1 VLPVSDGQDRVFLR
15 SDWAILPAVARAARI
30 GVRLDVDYGLPFEIQ
45 NGYVRALAEIAPQI
59 PVVRAE
65 GWALDALATAGFLAA
80 SDARENGTIFHN
92 RRSTSARAGGAL
104 QLGIGRNRASQVILE
119 GSRDF
124 ASRNALS
131 GWRLGLTLRQTFG
144 ATNGSPAFP

>member
-1 VLPVSDGQDRVFLR
+1 V
-15 SDWAILPAVARAARI
+15 
-30 GVRLDVDYGLPFEIQ
+30 
-45 NGYVRALAEIAPQI
+45 
-59 PVVRAE
+59 
-65 GWALDALATAGFLAA
+65 DALATAGFLAA

-104 QLGIGRNRASQVILE
+104 QLGIGRNRASQFILE